1 MKAKHI
7 VYTVLGITFIVIMAA
22 VVYIVSPKER
32 EIYAYSYYGYNNG
45 IVIGTHK
52 VKKIESLNRTD
63 TVIHVLDDSEF
74 FEAMKKSQY
83 FISECD
89 LKYGTQVRHGCL
101 YYYND
106 NSYFL
111 YQEQQGLYYL
121 VNLYGFID
129 LQIDQHIEI
138 MFPAY
143 TDLVVSIF
151 DFDKPEQMEKEI
163 TDFFNCFDYEEAR
176 KFYQVYKNGFVAFD
190 DVNQIIGVKAYDGKG
205 ISSYPCIVLDY
216 ANRNIGYLDKAGNII
231 WLTETGE

>member
-63 TVIHVLDDSEF
+63 TVIHVLDDNEF

-83 FISECD
+83 FVSECD
-89 LKYGTQVRHGCL
+89 IKRSTQIHHGFL

-111 YQEQQGLYYL
+111 YQVEHGLFYL
-121 VNLYGFID
+121 VNLYADINYQDDPYVEFT
-129 LQIDQHIEI
+129 
-138 MFPAY
+138 FPAY
-143 TDLVVSIF
+143 MNLIYSWIN
-151 DFDKPEQMEKEI
+151 KPEENEKRI
-163 TDFFNCFDYEEAR
+163 ANFFMYYDYEAA
-176 KFYQVYKNGFVAFD
+176 KQFYQVYKNGFVAFD
-190 DVNQIIGVKAYDGKG
+190 DVNQIIRVKAYDGKA

>member
-101 YYYND
+101 YYYNY

-111 YQEQQGLYYL
+111 YKVQHGLFYL
-121 VNLYGFID
+121 VNLYGHINF
-129 LQIDQHIEI
+129 QIEPGISCDFPVYTNISVSLALFEESYIEKI
-138 MFPAY
+138 I
-143 TDLVVSIF
+143 S
-151 DFDKPEQMEKEI
+151 
-163 TDFFNCFDYEEAR
+163 DFFSLFDYEAA
-176 KFYQVYKNGFVAFD
+176 KQFYQVYKNGFVAFD
-190 DVNQIIGVKAYDGKG
+190 DVNQIIRVKAYDGKA

>member
-52 VKKIESLNRTD
+52 VKKIERGNMTN
-63 TVIHVLDDSEF
+63 TVIHVLDDNEF

-101 YYYND
+101 YYYNY

-111 YQEQQGLYYL
+111 YKVQHGLFYL
-121 VNLYGFID
+121 VNLYGHINF
-129 LQIDQHIEI
+129 QIEPGISCDFPVYTNISVSLALFEESYIEKI
-138 MFPAY
+138 I
-143 TDLVVSIF
+143 S
-151 DFDKPEQMEKEI
+151 
-163 TDFFNCFDYEEAR
+163 DFFSLFDYEAA
-176 KFYQVYKNGFVAFD
+176 KQFYQVYKNGFVAFD
-190 DVNQIIGVKAYDGKG
+190 DVNQIIRVKAYDGKA